1 MDTLP
6 DLLFHQRDLR
16 SSAIPR
22 LRESSKRA
30 KYGGA
35 PPIDAFELQPCVT
48 GGLPDVI
55 IRKPRTNLTPTE
67 QYHVAQRSVGPLIGK
82 RVNRHNQRTGERDP
96 WRYWG
101 AGRKWSIQEARGKD
115 MNAYTARG
123 ILAEEDWLREI
134 ARLENGTGTCR
145 ICAPSPMGVHNG
157 PPDLLWTDD
166 EMADV
171 GRRVGFQKKSWGAH
185 HSLHHRN
192 GSYAGRMAES
202 GIDSSKPMNIV
213 MALRSEMQEGLFT
226 IRSGRESRIKR
237 RAWRDGWEL
246 VIVSS
251 ASRSKSSGDEDWEL
265 LSIPSEPD

>member
-35 PPIDAFELQPCVT
+35 PPIDAFEIQPT
-48 GGLPDVI
+48 NSAALPDVI
-55 IRKPRTNLTPTE
+55 IGKPRTDLTPTE
-67 QYHVAQRSVGPLIGK
+67 QYQVAQRSVGPLIGK

-101 AGRKWSIQEARGKD
+101 AGRKWGIREARGKD
-115 MNAYTARG
+115 VDAYIARR

-134 ARLENGTGTCR
+134 AKLENGTGTCS
-145 ICAPSPMGVHNG
+145 ICAPSPHGVHNG
-157 PPDLLWTDD
+157 PPDLLWTD
-166 EMADV
+166 EQMADI
-171 GRRVGFQKKSWGAH
+171 GQRLGLKKKSWGAYR
-185 HSLHHRN
+185 SLHQGH
-192 GSYAGRMAES
+192 GSDAGIRAEK
-202 GIDSSKPMNIV
+202 GIDPSKPMNIV

-226 IRSGRESRIKR
+226 VRSGRESRTKR
-237 RAWRDGWEL
+237 RTSRDSWEL
-246 VIVSS
+246 VIVPS
-251 ASRSKSSGDEDWEL
+251 ASRSRPSGDEDWEL

>member
-22 LRESSKRA
+22 LRESSKWA

-35 PPIDAFELQPCVT
+35 PPIDAFELQPSNSSAF
-48 GGLPDVI
+48 PDVI
-55 IRKPRTNLTPTE
+55 IGKPRIDLTPTE
-67 QYHVAQRSVGPLIGK
+67 QYQVAQQSVGTLIAK
-82 RVNRHNQRTGERDP
+82 RVNRHNQRTGERNP

-101 AGRKWSIQEARGKD
+101 AGRKWGKREARGKD
-115 MNAYTARG
+115 VDAYTARG
-123 ILAEEDWLREI
+123 ILAEEDWLCAI
-134 ARLENGTGTCR
+134 AKLENGTGSCR

-157 PPDLLWTDD
+157 PPDLLWTDE

-171 GRRVGFQKKSWGAH
+171 GQRVGFQKKSWGAH
-185 HSLHHRN
+185 HSLHHRS
-192 GSYAGRMAES
+192 GSDAGMMAER
-202 GIDSSKPMNIV
+202 GIDSSKPLNIV

-226 IRSGRESRIKR
+226 VRSERESHTKGK
-237 RAWRDGWEL
+237 ASRDGWEL
-246 VIVSS
+246 VLVPP
-251 ASRSKSSGDEDWEL
+251 ASRSKPSGDEDWEL